1 MVPTIVQDHT
11 QSKKMKLSLLECSM
25 HISTHLEVP
34 WHHFYHRKDIEV
46 EVSKFVFVLCS
57 SAKRELSISY
67 VIEHFSASERYDTGE
82 NNGCVSETSECRRS
96 CVA

>member
-46 EVSKFVFVLCS
+46 EVSKFVFVPVFE
-57 SAKRELSISY
+57 REARVEYFRITF
-67 VIEHFSASERYDTGE
+67 EHFSCE
-82 NNGCVSETSECRRS
+82 
-96 CVA
+96 